1 MRPWPRAWVPRE
13 PCMNPRD
20 RNNHSVILTTAYV
33 LIFLHEPPRPWWKDL
48 ASFVRYV
55 VVTTKFLWW
64 VVKHLT

>member
-1 MRPWPRAWVPRE
+1 
-13 PCMNPRD
+13 MNPRD